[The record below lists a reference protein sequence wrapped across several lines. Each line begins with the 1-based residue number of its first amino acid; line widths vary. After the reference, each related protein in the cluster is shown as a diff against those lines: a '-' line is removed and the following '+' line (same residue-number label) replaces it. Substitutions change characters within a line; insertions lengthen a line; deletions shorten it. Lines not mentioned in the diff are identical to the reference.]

1 MAKKIGVC
9 PNCKEV
15 IIVNADKKLNIC
27 SLCKEPY
34 MTSEAINGD
43 IPSNKKLGV
52 CPNCN
57 KEIIVSTNKKLGIC
71 PLCNEPY
78 MTSEAIIEEP
88 VVNESVNSDD
98 DLAFIAKGLNFQIEE
113 NEKQEKEYQ
122 RKLDRARSFAI
133 RERYSDALKIY
144 EALIDED
151 PSDMNG
157 YMGIIRVTS
166 KNYTEFEGEAIDDAI
181 NVAKQISRTDDI
193 EIYDPDYEQY
203 VDARSNYIFEKNLKI
218 KRQKE
223 EEERKRKEEE
233 RRRQDELARKKAE
246 EERIKREKE
255 EALRLK
261 AIEDKKRQ
269 EAQELKEGIE
279 YYIVLIENH
288 IKELRIKYGVNFKK
302 ELYSA
307 KSLIEVKD
315 IYFTHIG
322 AIDRKKK
329 LEDEEEERKRQEAVR
344 LERERQE
351 RIRKEEEERKRKEEL
366 ARQKALEEERKRKE
380 ELARQKA
387 LEEER
392 KRKEELARQKA
403 LEEERKRQAEIA
415 RQKAIEE
422 EKRRLEEIARKKA
435 EEEKRRKEKEELD
448 RRIDAYYAKALQGDA
463 YAQYCIGWYYFTG
476 VGVTK
481 SYEEAFSWFE
491 KSAKG
496 GCAEGMEKL
505 GDCYYE
511 GKGVSRNFSLA
522 NKWYTKAAKLQ
533 SK

>member
-1 MAKKIGVC
+1 MANKLGVC
-9 PNCKEV
+9 PNCKKE
-15 IIVNADKKLNIC
+15 IIVNDSKKAGVCPSCN
-27 SLCKEPY
+27 
-34 MTSEAINGD
+34 EAYVKD
-43 IPSNKKLGV
+43 DALSMDVPKNKKLGV
-52 CPNCN
+52 CPNCK
-57 KEIIVSTNKKLGIC
+57 KEIIVNVDKKAGVC
-71 PLCNEPY
+71 PSCNEPY
-78 MTSEAIIEEP
+78 VVSDAIPIEKE
-88 VVNESVNSDD
+88 ESVEMD
-98 DLAFIAKGLNFQIEE
+98 DLSFIAKGLNFQIEE
-113 NEKQEKEYQ
+113 SEKKEKDYQ

-133 RERYSDALKIY
+133 RERFSDALKIY

-151 PSDMNG
+151 PGDMNG
-157 YMGIIRVTS
+157 YMGIIRVVS
-166 KNYTEFEGEAIDDAI
+166 KNYTEFEGESIDDAI
-181 NVAKQISRTDDI
+181 NVAKKISRTDDI
-193 EIYDPDYEQY
+193 ELFDPDYEQY
-203 VDARSNYIFEKNLKI
+203 VNARSNYIFEKNLKI

-223 EEERKRKEEE
+223 EEERRRKEEE
-233 RRRQDELARKKAE
+233 RKGQEELARKKAE

-279 YYIVLIENH
+279 YYIALIENH
-288 IKELRIKYGVNFKK
+288 IKELSIQYGVNFKK
-302 ELYSA
+302 ELYAA
-307 KSLIEVKD
+307 KNLIQVKD
-315 IYFTHIG
+315 IYFTHID
-322 AIDRKKK
+322 AIDHKKK
-329 LEDEEEERKRQEAVR
+329 LEDEEK
-344 LERERQE
+344 E
-351 RIRKEEEERKRKEEL
+351 RIRKEEERRKKEEL
-366 ARQKALEEERKRKE
+366 ARKKAIEEEKKRQAE
-380 ELARQKA
+380 I
-387 LEEER
+387 
-392 KRKEELARQKA
+392 ARQKA

-422 EKRRLEEIARKKA
+422 EKKRQEELARRRA

-448 RRIDAYYAKALQGDA
+448 RQIDSHYAKALQGDA
-463 YAQYCIGWYYFTG
+463 YSQYCIGWYYFNG

-533 SK
+533 NK

>member
-57 KEIIVSTNKKLGIC
+57 KEIIVNTSKKLGIC

-88 VVNESVNSDD
+88 VVNDGINEND
-98 DLAFIAKGLNFQIEE
+98 DLSFIAKGLNLQIEE
-113 NEKQEKEYQ
+113 SEKKEKDYQ

-279 YYIVLIENH
+279 YYIALIEAH
-288 IKELRIKYGVNFKK
+288 IKEVDTKYSENFKK
-302 ELYSA
+302 ELYAA
-307 KSLIEVKD
+307 KNLIQVKD
-315 IYFTHIG
+315 IYFVHIG

-329 LEDEEEERKRQEAVR
+329 FEDEEKEKKRKEEERRKMEEYAKLKALEEEKRRQAEIERRRIEEEERK
-344 LERERQE
+344 
-351 RIRKEEEERKRKEEL
+351 KREEL
-366 ARQKALEEERKRKE
+366 ARK
-380 ELARQKA
+380 KA

-463 YAQYCIGWYYFTG
+463 YAQYRIGWYYFTG

>member
-15 IIVNADKKLNIC
+15 IIVNADKKLDIC

-34 MTSEAINGD
+34 ITNEAINGD
-43 IPSNKKLGV
+43 VPSNKKLGV
-52 CPNCN
+52 CPSCN
-57 KEIIVSTNKKLGIC
+57 KEIIVNTNKKLGIC
-71 PLCNEPY
+71 SLCKEPY
-78 MTSEAIIEEP
+78 ITSEAYQEEP
-88 VVNESVNSDD
+88 IVDDGINEND
-98 DLAFIAKGLNFQIEE
+98 DLSFIAKGLNLQIEE
-113 NEKQEKEYQ
+113 SEKKEKDYQ

-133 RERYSDALKIY
+133 RERFSDALKIY

-181 NVAKQISRTDDI
+181 NVAKQISRNDDI

-203 VDARSNYIFEKNLKI
+203 VNARSNYIFEKNLKI

-223 EEERKRKEEE
+223 EEERRRKEEE
-233 RRRQDELARKKAE
+233 RKRQAEIERQKAE

-255 EALRLK
+255 EAARLK

-279 YYIVLIENH
+279 YYIALIENH
-288 IKELRIKYGVNFKK
+288 IKELSIKYGVNFKK
-302 ELYSA
+302 ELYAA
-307 KSLIEVKD
+307 KNLIQVKD
-315 IYFTHIG
+315 IYFTHID
-322 AIDRKKK
+322 AIDHKKK
-329 LEDEEEERKRQEAVR
+329 LEDEEK
-344 LERERQE
+344 E
-351 RIRKEEEERKRKEEL
+351 RIRKEEERRKKEEEARQKALEEERRRQEEL

-380 ELARQKA
+380 ELARKKA
-387 LEEER
+387 IEEEK
-392 KRKEELARQKA
+392 KRQAEIARQKA

-422 EKRRLEEIARKKA
+422 EKKRQEELARRRA

-448 RRIDAYYAKALQGDA
+448 RQIDSHYAKALQGDA
-463 YAQYCIGWYYFTG
+463 YSQYCIGWYYFTG

-533 SK
+533 NK